1 MTMIAG
7 WGFVAVLALVVILAA
22 LVWAVVDIMRTPW
35 LATADRVI
43 WLVIVFLLPLVGA
56 AVWLL
61 MRGGLAKREE

>member
-7 WGFVAVLALVVILAA
+7 WGFIAVVGLVAILAA

>member
-1 MTMIAG
+1 MSMIAG
-7 WGFVAVLALVVILAA
+7 WGFVAVVGLLAILAA
-22 LVWAVVDIMRTPW
+22 LVWAIVDIMRTPW

-56 AVWLL
+56 AVWFL

>member
-7 WGFVAVLALVVILAA
+7 WGFVAALGLLAILAA
-22 LVWAVVDIMRTPW
+22 LVWAIVDIMRTPW

-56 AVWLL
+56 AVWFL